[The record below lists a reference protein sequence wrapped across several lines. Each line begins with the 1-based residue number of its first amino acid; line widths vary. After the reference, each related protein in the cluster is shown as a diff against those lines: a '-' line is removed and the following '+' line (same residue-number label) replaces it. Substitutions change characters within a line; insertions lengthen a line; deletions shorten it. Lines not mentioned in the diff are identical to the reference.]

1 MYQFAFSISH
11 PAVERTVHCCMLRP
25 RETAVITDQG
35 RITVYDIWRRIFNYL
50 LLLQMTLFHTR
61 LLHWLLRFCHRRSSG
76 ATKLGLSLMWQAT
89 SRVQRGI
96 GTEND
101 EDTPVFTMSYPLLPL
116 VCGTRMSGSSS
127 TRASHLWCCCRVGP
141 A

>member
-1 MYQFAFSISH
+1 
-11 PAVERTVHCCMLRP
+11 MLRP

-35 RITVYDIWRRIFNYL
+35 RITVYGIWRGIFNYL
-50 LLLQMTLFHTR
+50 PLLQMTLLHMK

-116 VCGTRMSGSSS
+116 VC
-127 TRASHLWCCCRVGP
+127 VGP
-141 A
+141 ACQVHPQLVLATSSVAAVWNPPGRVIFNLSAAPPC